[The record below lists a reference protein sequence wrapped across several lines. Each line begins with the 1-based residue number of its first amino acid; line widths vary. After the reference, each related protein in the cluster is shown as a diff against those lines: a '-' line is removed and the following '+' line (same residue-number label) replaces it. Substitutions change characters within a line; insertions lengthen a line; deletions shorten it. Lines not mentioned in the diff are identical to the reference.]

1 MDKVEPTSEQKKDG
15 NLDPITN
22 APGAHAVGTGVGAT
36 VGGVAG
42 IAGGVV
48 ASAATGL
55 ATGTVMGGPVGAM
68 VGLVAGAVVG
78 GLAGK
83 AVGEKI
89 DPTVEDAFW
98 RDQHSKQPFFKE
110 GEDFEIYRPAYQT
123 GYEGPGKYGDR
134 SFDELE
140 LELKSDYERNRGSS
154 TVDWQKAK
162 QATHAAWE
170 RASRRDES
178 AGL

>member
-42 IAGGVV
+42 IAGGVA

-89 DPTVEDAFW
+89 DPTVAKTSRFIGQ
-98 RDQHSKQPFFKE
+98 RTKPLMRCLAST
-110 GEDFEIYRPAYQT
+110 EIA
-123 GYEGPGKYGDR
+123 R
-134 SFDELE
+134 SM
-140 LELKSDYERNRGSS
+140 SWSWN
-154 TVDWQKAK
+154 
-162 QATHAAWE
+162 
-170 RASRRDES
+170 
-178 AGL
+178 